1 MSHADVEALKAFI
14 DDNEELDQLET
25 ILDHFNIFKSLD
37 LVRQEIRHSAFLRW
51 LLDPSETHGLG
62 DYWLRQ
68 LLRRV
73 ISDGEGSHPDF
84 PSLFDLDDW
93 NLGNAEVLKEWRN
106 IDILILD
113 EENRFVCAIE
123 NKVDSGEHS
132 EQLQR
137 YRRTVEQ
144 AFGDYKKAFVFLT
157 ISGEE
162 PSEES
167 YVPLSYTELASI
179 IESALRR
186 REGQLNDEIRLFVQQ
201 YLDMVRRY
209 IVEESDVQEL
219 CRRIYRNHH
228 QALDLIFDHRP
239 DRAAEVSQV
248 IQDYIG
254 SRDDLISEQS
264 TRTLTRFLPRDMD
277 VLPHEGTG
285 EYVRSKRMLLWELDS
300 NRERG
305 VELKLVLGPG
315 SQHVRKAVYEKAE
328 RLPQAFG
335 KVQSKLGV
343 KWHIWPQKTRETW
356 IAPKEFEDIS
366 DEEIRNRIEEKLE
379 DFLTGRSKE
388 VAEALAKLEL
398 QKTAVAT

>member
-137 YRRTVEQ
+137 Y
-144 AFGDYKKAFVFLT
+144 
-157 ISGEE
+157 
-162 PSEES
+162 
-167 YVPLSYTELASI
+167 
-179 IESALRR
+179 
-186 REGQLNDEIRLFVQQ
+186 
-201 YLDMVRRY
+201 
-209 IVEESDVQEL
+209 
-219 CRRIYRNHH
+219 
-228 QALDLIFDHRP
+228 
-239 DRAAEVSQV
+239 
-248 IQDYIG
+248 
-254 SRDDLISEQS
+254 
-264 TRTLTRFLPRDMD
+264 
-277 VLPHEGTG
+277 
-285 EYVRSKRMLLWELDS
+285 
-300 NRERG
+300 
-305 VELKLVLGPG
+305 
-315 SQHVRKAVYEKAE
+315 
-328 RLPQAFG
+328 
-335 KVQSKLGV
+335 
-343 KWHIWPQKTRETW
+343 
-356 IAPKEFEDIS
+356 
-366 DEEIRNRIEEKLE
+366 
-379 DFLTGRSKE
+379 
-388 VAEALAKLEL
+388 
-398 QKTAVAT
+398 